1 LLYIDYEVPI
11 IYDSFEM
18 LDTELTEK
26 KRKRKRELADK
37 GSAAAR
43 NDGTLD
49 SLPVK
54 GKNRLE
60 DEVILLNKRE
70 AWKRKN
76 EEQLEEVA
84 FGKDMRNSM
93 RREGERLEKLTEADK
108 RGPIDDFGSRRKR
121 EDVTREIAR
130 GVDRSNDSHIATE
143 IGNGG
148 PGRNLTSK
156 EEDRLRSIER
166 AINVFVD
173 DTKTGVTH
181 AATIVAATKDSVAGN
196 VAINAVADHRVNEKP
211 GAVNCRTEIDKANGS
226 ASFVNLTSDTE
237 PGVSKERRKVPV
249 AAGGADDNAVKLN
262 RAMTSHRSEEA
273 EDPEVELKNLRQ
285 QREGGIYGV
294 ADRRTSDL
302 LYNDDNLPRNKLRG
316 RYVVNLDEPDVLD
329 PENNLVLLRI
339 RNKKRSN
346 DVAEWKLMPMMRRSL
361 YRDASS
367 SLTDKR
373 LPASSSD
380 KNTEIDSYADSRE
393 LWRLRHRGKRNGVFN
408 ISPVLRLIDNEDS
421 FLLGI
426 PLRRAVAGLRDSG
439 AGRRTF
445 ARRSRKLFRPRN
457 NRRSSGGRVA
467 EFKRLP
473 SAWRDLNRRLR
484 NVARYRDASQFG
496 DQAVYD
502 DYGLGLGLP
511 VWPYH
516 RAYYV
521 DLANSPMTFPFISD
535 LEYGQLKERGRDR
548 RVARSD
554 ELRPAGW
561 KAADFS
567 DNSTNESSRSG
578 LVRQRFPM
586 ETNGSPRRVRE
597 SGEKRANSEAKK
609 HILSGTEEFVRQ

>member
-1 LLYIDYEVPI
+1 LLYLDYEAPI
-11 IYDSFEM
+11 IYDSLEL

-37 GSAAAR
+37 GSATAR

-49 SLPVK
+49 SLPIK

-121 EDVTREIAR
+121 EDVTREAAR
-130 GVDRSNDSHIATE
+130 GVDHSNDSRVATE
-143 IGNGG
+143 IGNGES
-148 PGRNLTSK
+148 GRNLTSNGD
-156 EEDRLRSIER
+156 DRLRSVER

-173 DTKTGVTH
+173 DTKTG
-181 AATIVAATKDSVAGN
+181 AAAIVAATKDSAAKN
-196 VAINAVADHRVNEKP
+196 VAINAVADNRVNGKP
-211 GAVNCRTEIDKANGS
+211 GAVNCETEIDKANGS

-237 PGVSKERRKVPV
+237 PGVSKERRKVPE
-249 AAGGADDNAVKLN
+249 AAGGADNDNAVKLN
-262 RAMTSHRSEEA
+262 RATTSHRSEEA

-285 QREGGIYGV
+285 RREGGIYGV
-294 ADRRTSDL
+294 ADRRTSDS

-316 RYVVNLDEPDVLD
+316 RYVVNLDGSDDVD

-339 RNKKRSN
+339 RNKKRSS
-346 DVAEWKLMPMMRRSL
+346 DVAEWKLMPMMRRSS

-373 LPASSSD
+373 PSASKSD
-380 KNTEIDSYADSRE
+380 RNTETDSYSDSRE
-393 LWRLRHRGKRNGVFN
+393 LWRLRHRGRRNGVFN

-426 PLRRAVAGLRDSG
+426 PLRRDGLRGSR
-439 AGRRTF
+439 AGRRTL

-457 NRRSSGGRVA
+457 KRRSSGGRVA
-467 EFKRLP
+467 EFRRLP

-484 NVARYRDASQFG
+484 NVARYRDASRFG
-496 DQAVYD
+496 DQTVYD
-502 DYGLGLGLP
+502 NYGLGLRLP
-511 VWPYH
+511 VWPY
-516 RAYYV
+516 RRTYYV
-521 DLANSPMTFPFISD
+521 DVASSPMTFPFVPD
-535 LEYGQLKERGRDR
+535 LESKERGRDR
-548 RVARSD
+548 RIARSD
-554 ELRPAGW
+554 EVRPAGW
-561 KAADFS
+561 EAAGFP
-567 DNSTNESSRSG
+567 DNSANESSRSG
-578 LVRQRFPM
+578 LSRQRFPV
-586 ETNGSPRRVRE
+586 ETDGSPRRVRE
-597 SGEKRANSEAKK
+597 SGERRAKPKR
-609 HILSGTEEFVRQ
+609 HILNGTEEFVRQ